1 MKKQDK
7 PKTLKE
13 RLEAFQDELK
23 KIKEKGKEK
32 GEELTLATLTEKFE
46 KLAKWFLYGGYI
58 SVGFQNG
65 KREVE
70 ERYRIYITTVEFYF
84 HCEEDSDYK
93 IEDPIVYHQNK
104 KAPTG
109 IKELPYFP
117 LMTLHAHASGYD
129 ITFENGEDGE
139 KYRASALI
147 RAFKIGQ
154 KGNTIPQSTFLYD
167 YLNGFPLLG
176 ETHIKWMD
184 KAGFDAE
191 NSEEPIK
198 RKRKN
203 VYRYKMGDDGRYIC
217 DNGRYVLE
225 SEKRSVDYLD
235 NREWS
240 FSRKS

>member
-1 MKKQDK
+1 MALKQ
-7 PKTLKE
+7 TLKE
-13 RLEAFQDELK
+13 QLESFQNELK
-23 KIKEKGKEK
+23 EIKKNNG
-32 GEELTLATLTEKFE
+32 ELTLATLTEKFE
-46 KLAKWFLYGGYI
+46 KLAKKFLYGGYI

-65 KREVE
+65 NKEVE
-70 ERYRIYITTVEFYF
+70 ERYRIYIGTVEFYF
-84 HCEEDSDYK
+84 HCEEGSYYK
-93 IEDPIVYHQNK
+93 IEDPIVYHQDI

-154 KGNTIPQSTFLYD
+154 DGNTIPQSTFLYD

-176 ETHIKWMD
+176 ETHIVWKD
-184 KAGFDAE
+184 EDE
-191 NSEEPIK
+191 NREFAIERK
-198 RKRKN
+198 KRKN
-203 VYRYKMGDDGRYIC
+203 VYRYKMGEDGRYIF
-217 DNGRYVLE
+217 NEGKYVLE
-225 SEKRSVDYLD
+225 SEKRSVEYLD

-240 FSRKS
+240 FSKKVDKKP